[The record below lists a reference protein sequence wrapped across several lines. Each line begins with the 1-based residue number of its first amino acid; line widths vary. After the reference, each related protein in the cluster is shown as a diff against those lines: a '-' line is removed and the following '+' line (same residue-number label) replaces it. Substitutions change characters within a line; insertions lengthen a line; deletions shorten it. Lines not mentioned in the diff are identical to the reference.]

1 MLSRCMKVLDSTR
14 FVSHLAGLFACV
26 SLLTVGGLAGKVPQ
40 SAMMGVTGAWVVG
53 AALLGLAIHR
63 FSRR

>member
-40 SAMMGVTGAWVVG
+40 SAMVVVTLAWVAG
-53 AALLGLAIHR
+53 AAVLGMTIHR
-63 FSRR
+63 FFRR